1 MSDGSELGVDIG
13 ALSARLRF
21 NPEDGCIWLEGER
34 MVLLHQAALAALRK
48 ELIDTLGLEA
58 ARGIFTR
65 MGHVG
70 GAVDAA
76 LARRA
81 KPGEDILTTF
91 MAGPRLHAIE
101 GIVSVDPIGHEF
113 DPDTSFHAGEWIWR
127 NSVEVE
133 AHLANYGLS
142 HEPVCWA
149 AIGYASAYTSG
160 FMGRPILYREVE
172 CRGAG
177 ASHCRIVGKPA
188 ELWEEDVRDD
198 LHLGFDLAD
207 LDELA
212 SGDWYGAAPEAEDEW
227 WRRDRMVGASP
238 AFVSTMQLVGKVA
251 PTDAPVL
258 IVGEIGVG
266 RKSCARALHR
276 LSARARQPIAT
287 FNCSSVAGAA
297 LDVELFGIEKGAPGG
312 SAVASRQ
319 GRIERANGGTLFL
332 EDIHCLDLGAQ
343 AKLLRVLQTGEVE
356 RVGGSQPRPVKV
368 RLIAS
373 ANDRLHDAVAAG
385 GFREDLYYKLTAFPI
400 RIAPLRERRAD
411 IPLLIKHF
419 VTVFAARHCKKV
431 SGVSQS
437 AVGYLLTHD
446 FPGNVAELESM
457 IERAVILAAPDAP
470 LDVAHLGHSLDETS
484 PRFFGV
490 SRAGML
496 VPGGTSNAAAAQ
508 GAATLDHLLDTGFEL
523 DAFENDII
531 LRAVERAEGNLS
543 AAARALG
550 MTRPQL
556 AYRYKK
562 AQESCAPGA
571 GDRTP

>member
-1 MSDGSELGVDIG
+1 MSERSELGVDIG

-34 MVLLHQAALAALRK
+34 MVLLHQAALATLRK
-48 ELIDTLGLEA
+48 ELIDTLGMEA

-81 KPGEDILTTF
+81 TPGEDILTTF

-101 GIVSVDPIGHEF
+101 GIVSVDPIAHEF

-133 AHLANYGLS
+133 AHLGTYGLS
-142 HEPVCWA
+142 REPVCWA

-172 CRGAG
+172 CRGTG

-188 ELWEEDVRDD
+188 ELWEEEVRDD
-198 LHLGFDLAD
+198 LHLGFDLSDVAD
-207 LDELA
+207 LA
-212 SGDWYGAAPEAEDEW
+212 SDDWYSVTTEIEQDPW
-227 WRRDRMVGASP
+227 LRDRMVGASP
-238 AFVSTMQLVGKVA
+238 AFVSTMQLVGRVA
-251 PTDAPVL
+251 PTDVPVL

-266 RKSCARALHR
+266 KKSCARALHK
-276 LSARARQPIAT
+276 LSARARQPISS
-287 FNCSSVAGAA
+287 FNCSSVAGSV
-297 LDVELFGIEKGAPGG
+297 LDIELFGIEKGAPGG
-312 SAVASRQ
+312 SPVASRQ
-319 GRIERANGGTLFL
+319 GRIERAAGGTIFL

-343 AKLLRVLQTGEVE
+343 AKLLRFLQTGEVE
-356 RVGGSQPRPVKV
+356 RVGGSQPRQVKV

-373 ANDRLHDAVAAG
+373 ANDRLPEAVGAG
-385 GFREDLYYKLTAFPI
+385 RFREDLYYKLTAFPI
-400 RIAPLRERRAD
+400 RIAPLRDRRSD

-419 VTVFAARHCKKV
+419 LTVFAARHGKKV

-457 IERAVILAAPDAP
+457 IERAVILAMPGSP
-470 LDVAHLGHSLDETS
+470 LDVAHLDHSLDESS
-484 PRFFGV
+484 PRFFGM
-490 SRAGML
+490 SRTGML
-496 VPGGTSNAAAAQ
+496 VPNGAGDASAPQN
-508 GAATLDHLLDTGFEL
+508 AATLDRLLDTGFEL

-531 LRAVERAEGNLS
+531 VRAVARSEGNLS

-562 AQESCAPGA
+562 AQENCTPVSA
-571 GDRTP
+571 DRER